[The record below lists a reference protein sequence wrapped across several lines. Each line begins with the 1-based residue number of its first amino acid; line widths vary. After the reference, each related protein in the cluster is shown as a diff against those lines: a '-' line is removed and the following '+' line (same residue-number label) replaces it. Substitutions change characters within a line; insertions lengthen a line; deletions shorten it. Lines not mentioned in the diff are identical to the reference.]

1 MGKNEGLMKVVKIV
15 VVEIVFILMLVAM
28 PVGADSGLPGGI
40 AKIKDWD
47 QAHEA
52 FNFSLGEVTSEGG
65 DFFIAVDRIYVFD
78 SPGIIDMGDIPLAD
92 IKEAPESGYKET
104 AKPIEAHSYVIRS
117 HGKYGKIRIED
128 IFNTEDYEW
137 ISVAEYEFDWV
148 YQPDGMRSF
157 GVGEAPGEPATQVQT
172 GTGGEYEC
180 PRDAQQAY
188 QQYMAAYNSLATLM
202 AKGKGDTPEAQEA
215 YKEYA
220 AMKACYENKTSGIG
234 PSPTLTLTPTS
245 TSAPTST
252 LNPVP
257 MQTPQQTGC
266 TQFEVPP
273 KGEWARESWFN
284 THVNVTSGQMIS
296 INASG
301 TVQPSTSRDLFC
313 GPDGT
318 FAVGYWLKDYSFR
331 SDWGHGALI
340 ARIGAAGTPI
350 FIGNNT
356 TFTTPTGGEV
366 WLGVNDIDPGNNA
379 GEFVVEVCLGQAST
393 STDGEQQR
401 LYPVAD
407 GDVYAYSY
415 LNWNWANWG
424 MYKTM
429 GAGWHPVGGERRAYL
444 RFDLPAGLDISRAVL
459 KLYQYQNAG
468 PVHTLGVY
476 RVKSSWD
483 EGTDT
488 YHSGEVEEKAAPG
501 ELCWMQQ
508 PSFDPVPVATFTS
521 ATTVPTWIEVDITS
535 LVQQW
540 QDGTR
545 NYGLVVKTTNEHPT
559 SSDPEAKSGFYTKEH
574 PDHANRPVL
583 ELSLTTQAQQLRISD
598 LRGTLNTDND
608 CNLYVADWGDNQVKM
623 INPDGSASSYTSG
636 IDRPRYQ
643 IFDQAGNLYMGSFD
657 GNIYQVSASG
667 KKTVVASGIWSPQ
680 GMGFDSDG
688 NLYVAGGYDGK
699 IHRIAPDGSKTAMDS
714 GFTYPKHL
722 AVKTDGNV
730 YVVGNSGTIVLRITP
745 GGDKANLVD
754 INETILGMATDG
766 EYLYVSHSDKISR
779 IDSFGQVTQIAT
791 DLDQPSSLTV
801 CSGNVFVTVRDG
813 IVKM

>member
-15 VVEIVFILMLVAM
+15 VVAIVFVLMLVTM

-78 SPGIIDMGDIPLAD
+78 SPGIIDMGNIPLAD

-128 IFNTEDYEW
+128 IFTPEDYEW

-148 YQPDGMRSF
+148 YQPDGMRSL
-157 GVGEAPGEPATQVQT
+157 GVGEAPGEPDTQGQT

-188 QQYMAAYNSLATLM
+188 QQYMAAYNRLATLM
-202 AKGKGDTPEAQEA
+202 AKGKGDTPEGQEAYQEFSKAKTCYDSQGQTGTGGEYECPQDAQQAYQQYIAAYNKLTYLTAEGGGDTPEAKEA

-220 AMKACYENKTSGIG
+220 AMKACYENKTSGMG
-234 PSPTLTLTPTS
+234 TSPTLTLTPTS
-245 TSAPTST
+245 TSAPTPTHTPTTNPTTIPMPTSAPTST

-257 MQTPQQTGC
+257 MPTPQQTGF

-273 KGEWARESWFN
+273 KGEWAGESWFN
-284 THVNVTSGQMIS
+284 THLNVTMGQMIS

-318 FAVGYWLKDYSFR
+318 FAVDYWLKDYSFR

-393 STDGEQQR
+393 STDGELQR

-476 RVKSSWD
+476 RVTSSWD

-521 ATTVPTWIEVDITS
+521 ATTVPTWVEVDITS

-540 QDGTR
+540 QDGAP

-574 PDHANRPVL
+574 PDQANRPVL

-608 CNLYVADWGDNQVKM
+608 CNLYVADWGDNQSE
-623 INPDGSASSYTSG
+623 N
-636 IDRPRYQ
+636 
-643 IFDQAGNLYMGSFD
+643 DQ
-657 GNIYQVSASG
+657 
-667 KKTVVASGIWSPQ
+667 
-680 GMGFDSDG
+680 
-688 NLYVAGGYDGK
+688 
-699 IHRIAPDGSKTAMDS
+699 
-714 GFTYPKHL
+714 
-722 AVKTDGNV
+722 
-730 YVVGNSGTIVLRITP
+730 
-745 GGDKANLVD
+745 
-754 INETILGMATDG
+754 
-766 EYLYVSHSDKISR
+766 SR
-779 IDSFGQVTQIAT
+779 WK
-791 DLDQPSSLTV
+791 
-801 CSGNVFVTVRDG
+801 R
-813 IVKM
+813 